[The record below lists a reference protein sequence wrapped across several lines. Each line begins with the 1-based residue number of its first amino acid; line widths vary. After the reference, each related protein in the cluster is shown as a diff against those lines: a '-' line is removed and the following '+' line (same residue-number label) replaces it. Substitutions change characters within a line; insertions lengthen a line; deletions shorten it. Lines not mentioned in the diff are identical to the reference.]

1 MANLCSTKDFYI
13 LDKIR
18 SGEWVP
24 SLDTGQVYSTKK
36 KGFLTFGSVKNGY
49 RIHGGIQLSHVI
61 WIAANGVIP
70 YGMTIDHINGDNTDN
85 RLCNLRLMNLSENVL
100 MSRAT
105 LTYSQAEEI
114 RRKYAEGNI
123 SCDKLAKEFGI
134 NRCVIW
140 KIISNKTYTKPLDTS
155 GVPEETRKKL
165 LEYYKTGGKIDTAR
179 KVFKIQQ
186 AVIRQV
192 LEEEL
197 SREAKEANKQEI
209 ES

>member
-1 MANLCSTKDFYI
+1 MVILCSAADFYI
-13 LDKIR
+13 MEKIR

-24 SLDTGQVYSTKK
+24 SLDTGQVYSTRK
-36 KGFLTFGSVKNGY
+36 KGFLTPRKTRGY
-49 RIHGGIQLSHVI
+49 SMISYVRLSHII
-61 WIAANGVIP
+61 WIAANGAIP
-70 YGMTIDHINGDNTDN
+70 YGMQIDHINGDREDD
-85 RLCNLRLMNLSENVL
+85 RLCNLRLVSRSENIML
-100 MSRAT
+100 STAT

-114 RRKYAEGNI
+114 RRKYTEGNSI
-123 SCDKLAKEFGI
+123 RKLAKEYSVEKT
-134 NRCVIW
+134 VIW
-140 KIISNKTYTKPLDTS
+140 RVINNKTYTKPIDTS
-155 GVPEETRKKL
+155 GVSKETRKEL
-165 LEYYKTGGKIDTAR
+165 LEYYKNGGKIDTAR

>member
-1 MANLCSTKDFYI
+1 MVILCSATDFYI
-13 LDKIR
+13 MEKIR

-24 SLDTGQVYSTKK
+24 SLDTGEVYSTKK
-36 KGFLTFGSVKNGY
+36 KDFLKFQKNKNGY
-49 RIHGGIQLSHVI
+49 RISGGIHLSHII
-61 WIAANGVIP
+61 WVGANGAIP
-70 YGMTIDHINGDNTDN
+70 YGMQIDHINGDREDD
-85 RLCNLRLMNLSENVL
+85 RLCNLRLVSRSENIML
-100 MSRAT
+100 STAT

-114 RRKYAEGNI
+114 RRKYTEGNSI
-123 SCDKLAKEFGI
+123 CKLAKEYSVEKT
-134 NRCVIW
+134 VIW
-140 KIISNKTYTKPLDTS
+140 RVINNKTYTKPIDTS
-155 GVPEETRKKL
+155 GVSKETRKEL
-165 LEYYKTGGKIDTAR
+165 LEYYKNGGKIDTAR

>member
-1 MANLCSTKDFYI
+1 MISYV
-13 LDKIR
+13 R
-18 SGEWVP
+18 
-24 SLDTGQVYSTKK
+24 
-36 KGFLTFGSVKNGY
+36 
-49 RIHGGIQLSHVI
+49 LSHII
-61 WIAANGVIP
+61 WIAANGAVP
-70 YGMTIDHINGDNTDN
+70 YGMQIDHINGDKEDN
-85 RLCNLRLMNLSENVL
+85 RLCNLRLVSRSENVL
-100 MSRAT
+100 MGVAT

-114 RRKYAEGNI
+114 RSKYAEGNI

-134 NRCVIW
+134 NRNVIW
-140 KIISNKTYTKPLDTS
+140 RIISNKTYTKPLDTS

>member
-1 MANLCSTKDFYI
+1 MVILCSAADFYI
-13 LDKIR
+13 MEKIR

-24 SLDTGQVYSTKK
+24 SLDTGQVYSTRK
-36 KGFLTFGSVKNGY
+36 KGFLTPRKTRGY
-49 RIHGGIQLSHVI
+49 SMISYVRLSHII
-61 WIAANGVIP
+61 WIAANGAIP
-70 YGMTIDHINGDNTDN
+70 YGMQIDHINGDREDD
-85 RLCNLRLMNLSENVL
+85 RLCNLRLVSRSENIML
-100 MSRAT
+100 STAT

-114 RRKYAEGNI
+114 RRKYAEGNSI
-123 SCDKLAKEFGI
+123 RKLAKEYSVEKT
-134 NRCVIW
+134 VIW
-140 KIISNKTYTKPLDTS
+140 RVINNKTYTKPIDTS
-155 GVPEETRKKL
+155 GVSKETRKEL
-165 LEYYKTGGKIDTAR
+165 LEYYKNGGKIDTAR

>member
-1 MANLCSTKDFYI
+1 MVILCSAADFYI
-13 LDKIR
+13 MEKIR

-24 SLDTGQVYSTKK
+24 SLDTGQVYSTRK
-36 KGFLTFGSVKNGY
+36 KGFLTPRKTRGY
-49 RIHGGIQLSHVI
+49 SMISYVRLSHII
-61 WIAANGVIP
+61 WIAANGAIP
-70 YGMTIDHINGDNTDN
+70 YGMQIDHINGDREDD
-85 RLCNLRLMNLSENVL
+85 RLCNLRLVSRSENIML
-100 MSRAT
+100 STAT

-114 RRKYAEGNI
+114 RRKYTEGNSI
-123 SCDKLAKEFGI
+123 CKLAKEYSVEKT
-134 NRCVIW
+134 VIW
-140 KIISNKTYTKPLDTS
+140 RVINNKTYTKPIDTS
-155 GVPEETRKKL
+155 GVSKETRKEL
-165 LEYYKTGGKIDTAR
+165 LEYYKNGGKIDTAR

>member
-1 MANLCSTKDFYI
+1 MVILCSAKDFYI
-13 LDKIR
+13 MEKIR

-24 SLDTGQVYSTKK
+24 SLDTGQVYSTRK
-36 KGFLTFGSVKNGY
+36 KGFLTPRKTRGY
-49 RIHGGIQLSHVI
+49 SMISYVRLSHII
-61 WIAANGVIP
+61 WIAANGAIP
-70 YGMTIDHINGDNTDN
+70 YGMQIDHINGDREDD
-85 RLCNLRLMNLSENVL
+85 RLCNLRLVSRSENIML
-100 MSRAT
+100 STAT

-114 RRKYAEGNI
+114 RRKYAEGNSI
-123 SCDKLAKEFGI
+123 RKLAKEYSVEKT
-134 NRCVIW
+134 VIW
-140 KIISNKTYTKPLDTS
+140 RVINNKTYTKPIDTS
-155 GVPEETRKKL
+155 GVSKETRKEL
-165 LEYYKTGGKIDTAR
+165 LEYYKNGGKIDTAR

>member
-1 MANLCSTKDFYI
+1 MVILCSAKDFFI
-13 LDKIR
+13 MEKIR

-24 SLDTGQVYSTKK
+24 SLDTGEVYSTKK
-36 KGFLTFGSVKNGY
+36 KDFLKFQKNKNGY
-49 RIHGGIQLSHVI
+49 RISGGIHLSHII
-61 WIAANGVIP
+61 WVGANGAIP
-70 YGMTIDHINGDNTDN
+70 YGMQIDHINGDREDD
-85 RLCNLRLMNLSENVL
+85 RLCNLRLVSRSENIML
-100 MSRAT
+100 STAT

-114 RRKYAEGNI
+114 RRKYAEGNSI
-123 SCDKLAKEFGI
+123 RKLAKEYSVEKT
-134 NRCVIW
+134 VIW
-140 KIISNKTYTKPLDTS
+140 RVINNKTYTKPIDTS
-155 GVPEETRKKL
+155 GVSKETRKEL
-165 LEYYKTGGKIDTAR
+165 LEYYKNGGKIDTAR